1 MFSQQKLST
10 TSLQSTNIS
19 MLVMDCWL
27 LYRNLA
33 NQKRVTKSL
42 CPLILLIMLRK
53 VSSSI
58 VLTRIQ
64 PSVEEYLSHSQ
75 SAYCHGRSTSD
86 IIWCHRFLA
95 ARVQKLHEGIMIT
108 GIDMNSAFDTIK
120 RTKLIEILK
129 SFLREDE
136 IGISEYSSVTQH

>member
-1 MFSQQKLST
+1 
-10 TSLQSTNIS
+10 
-19 MLVMDCWL
+19 
-27 LYRNLA
+27 
-33 NQKRVTKSL
+33 
-42 CPLILLIMLRK
+42 MLRK

-136 IGISEYSSVTQH
+136 IDISEYSSVTQH